1 MRLVTRSEQET
12 ESLGETLASTLQP
25 GAIVGLTGPLGA
37 GKTAFV
43 RGIARGCGV
52 AEGVVHSPTFLTAA
66 EYEGRPNV
74 THLDLYRHEEMLPD
88 ADWLAEILDGD
99 GIAVVEWFERLAE
112 ERPPESV
119 EVLLDYGE
127 AEDVRV
133 LEFRARGS
141 RAEEALGEFASRS
154 AS

>member
-12 ESLGETLASTLQP
+12 ELLGETLASTLQP

-52 AEGVVHSPTFLTAA
+52 DEGVVHSPTFLTAA
-66 EYEGRPNV
+66 EYEGKTNV
-74 THLDLYRHEEMLPD
+74 THLDLYRHEESLPD

-99 GIAVVEWFERLAE
+99 GIAVVEWFERLASE
-112 ERPPESV
+112 QPPESL
-119 EVLLDYGE
+119 EVRMEYGDSE
-127 AEDVRV
+127 HTRV
-133 LEFRARGS
+133 LEFRARGL
-141 RAEEALGEFASRS
+141 RAEQSLGDFANRR

>member
-12 ESLGETLASTLQP
+12 ESLGETLASILQP

-99 GIAVVEWFERLAE
+99 GIAVVEWFERLAA
-112 ERPPESV
+112 ERPPESL
-119 EVLLDYGE
+119 EVSMAYG
-127 AEDVRV
+127 DSDDMRV
-133 LEFRARGS
+133 LEFRATGA
-141 RAEEALGEFASRS
+141 RAEQVLGDFASRR